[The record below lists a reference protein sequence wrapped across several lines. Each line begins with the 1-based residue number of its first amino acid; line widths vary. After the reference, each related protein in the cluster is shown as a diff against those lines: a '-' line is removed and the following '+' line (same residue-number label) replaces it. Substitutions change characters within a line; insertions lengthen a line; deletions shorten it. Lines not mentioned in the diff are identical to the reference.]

1 MFCGAVLGFDSDS
14 GELGIY
20 LAREV
25 GLPAAEDVWIG
36 VQRQAGSPFGYYDIM
51 IECII
56 GCYAGTTSSTYR
68 ARPIMC
74 RGHSL
79 RSQSVGIGRPAC
91 SPRECGS
98 QAVAAAA
105 APLTRWCSLWRAC
118 TWVVRPTAF
127 PVSTR
132 PQLAPEADPD
142 S

>member
-56 GCYAGTTSSTYR
+56 GC
-68 ARPIMC
+68 
-74 RGHSL
+74 
-79 RSQSVGIGRPAC
+79 
-91 SPRECGS
+91 
-98 QAVAAAA
+98 
-105 APLTRWCSLWRAC
+105 
-118 TWVVRPTAF
+118 
-127 PVSTR
+127 
-132 PQLAPEADPD
+132 
-142 S
+142 